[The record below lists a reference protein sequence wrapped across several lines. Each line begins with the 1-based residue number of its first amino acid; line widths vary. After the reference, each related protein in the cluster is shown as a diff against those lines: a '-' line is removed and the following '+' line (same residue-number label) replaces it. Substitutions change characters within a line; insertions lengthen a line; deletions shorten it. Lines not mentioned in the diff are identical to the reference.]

1 MPPITS
7 QPSGSSGPSAATGS
21 SSSSSSAFLPRY
33 RPDPTNT
40 RVLLQ
45 SLEELRDSLS
55 NRVEQLSVAV
65 ERLRGQAG
73 ELERAAALGTALSPS
88 FTTTSALSNITPL
101 PRPVFAR
108 MSTPRN
114 EQASASSSSL
124 PSSHAGQGSRSGGH
138 GYATRL
144 AYIPTQ
150 HAEPVRSRGHPPTNL
165 AAIAKQPKP
174 IVVRSPRP
182 TQDSSSPDPIAYTP
196 LPAEPPAEPS
206 EYETTL
212 ASLANLTTGR
222 YRAPSRPA
230 ESSEPPS
237 SRPSV
242 SSTPSERTR
251 SEASS
256 SRRSD
261 YYGAYQSSGLT
272 SRGIMVRERQGHP
285 VDREARN
292 IVQVAQDLRA
302 GVMASPPSVT
312 APSFTRD
319 LGTSRRHRYVRTLES
334 QIEQAEARLNETR
347 AAWMRSARA
356 SADNG
361 AAIMQRHVDIAH
373 DLWDLVTQ
381 QAETNRT
388 EDLPMDAM
396 QYALSLTRPFR
407 RSTTGLDSTD
417 DVLQRLTETERAFL
431 NRIMNPPADR
441 PLHGDYSYYREFLFE
456 ERRRSRSGG
465 DDSDDEDSWP
475 ADRLELLDLVS
486 RSRAHV
492 QGVTRALSPDWW
504 EEQARDLEE
513 EQEREGRG
521 QSDDT
526 EYDDF
531 FTWAQ
536 ARRRHAAR
544 QAETTEQMQR
554 VFDQQQTSRLR
565 LPPHIHNEIVQRQQ
579 EITQPRRSR
588 LRPSSRADDEDTETQ
603 GPDQLT
609 RRRLR
614 HLRELQREHRPSLF
628 SSREANEEAT
638 RQQQAA
644 AISALRRAQVL
655 QALRNESGTWDLAPS
670 ERDRVERNLTERDP
684 ELHATSSTISII
696 EQSRARTHAL
706 TRELEL
712 GQQGNERP
720 VMRRV
725 LANLEQM
732 LASGR
737 HSEDIRRRLEALVA
751 REREVLAEID
761 ARLPDTSGVV
771 TRLGEADSRQL
782 DIGRSY
788 RRLASRQAELSAWGD
803 WAPAPRSTAATQGS
817 ARRLSDVTV
826 VPPEGPEAT
835 SDSSQERDDSSLPS
849 SPSPSSPASEIDP
862 DGAFRALPSLPSVP
876 LLPPAPALT
885 PRSPPS
891 SGNATRTPSF
901 PNTPE
906 GGQAEPA
913 EDVFVVTIPLI
924 ANEEEKDEPA
934 PHAELAAQHWPN
946 APARRRVRPYVSIL
960 DL

>member
-1 MPPITS
+1 MPPPLTS
-7 QPSGSSGPSAATGS
+7 QPSGSSGSSIATTGTGTTS
-21 SSSSSSAFLPRY
+21 NSSASASASTFLPRY

-73 ELERAAALGTALSPS
+73 ELERAAALGTALSPT

-114 EQASASSSSL
+114 EQAASSSSRSG
-124 PSSHAGQGSRSGGH
+124 PAAQSSRSGSH

-144 AYIPTQ
+144 AYIPT
-150 HAEPVRSRGHPPTNL
+150 HEVEPERSRGHPPTNL

-182 TQDSSSPDPIAYTP
+182 TQESSSPDPIAYSP
-196 LPAEPPAEPS
+196 LPVEPPAEPS
-206 EYETTL
+206 EYEATL
-212 ASLANLTTGR
+212 ASLANLRTSR
-222 YRAPSRPA
+222 YRAPSHRT
-230 ESSEPPS
+230 ESSESS
-237 SRPSV
+237 SRSGV
-242 SSTPSERTR
+242 SRTAGERTR
-251 SEASS
+251 SESTNS
-256 SRRSD
+256 HRTD

-292 IVQVAQDLRA
+292 IVQMAQDLRA
-302 GVMASPPSVT
+302 SVIASPPSVT

-334 QIEQAEARLNETR
+334 QIETAEARLNETR
-347 AAWMRSARA
+347 AAWMRSARS

-361 AAIMQRHVDIAH
+361 AAIMRRHVDLAH

-381 QAETNRT
+381 QAETNRI

-407 RSTTGLDSTD
+407 RSTTGLESPEDI
-417 DVLQRLTETERAFL
+417 VQRLTETERAFL
-431 NRIMNPPADR
+431 NRIMNPPTDR
-441 PLHGDYSYYREFLFE
+441 PLPGDYSYYREFLFE
-456 ERRRSRSGG
+456 ERRRARSGG
-465 DDSDDEDSWP
+465 EDSEDEDTWP

-513 EQEREGRG
+513 EQARSQQEE
-521 QSDDT
+521 T

-536 ARRRHAAR
+536 ARRRRAAAR
-544 QAETTEQMQR
+544 SETIEQQQR
-554 VFDQQQTSRLR
+554 VLERQQSPLLR
-565 LPPHIHNEIVQRQQ
+565 IPPHVHNEIVQRQQ
-579 EITQPRRSR
+579 EVTQPRRSR
-588 LRPSSRADDEDTETQ
+588 LRTASRAENDDSDTA

-614 HLRELQREHRPSLF
+614 HLRDLQREHQPELF
-628 SSREANEEAT
+628 GSREANEEAT

-644 AISALRRAQVL
+644 AISALRRAQLV
-655 QALRNESGTWDLAPS
+655 QVMRSEGGWDLTGSGAES
-670 ERDRVERNLTERDP
+670 NVSDRDP
-684 ELHATSSTISII
+684 ELQATSSTISLI
-696 EQSRARTHAL
+696 EQSRARAHAM

-712 GQQGNERP
+712 NQLGDERP
-720 VMRRV
+720 GMRRV
-725 LANLEQM
+725 LANLERM

-737 HSEDIRRRLEALVA
+737 HSEDIRRRLEALAA

-771 TRLGEADSRQL
+771 SRLDAADTRQL

-803 WAPAPRSTAATQGS
+803 WVPAPRSTAATHGS

-826 VPPEGPEAT
+826 VPPEQ
-835 SDSSQERDDSSLPS
+835 SDSADSASAVSAEDSLPS
-849 SPSPSSPASEIDP
+849 SPAPSSPASEIDP
-862 DGAFRALPSLPSVP
+862 DGAFRTLPSLPTVP

-885 PRSPPS
+885 PRSPRS
-891 SGNATRTPSF
+891 TGSAAPSF

-906 GGQAEPA
+906 GR
-913 EDVFVVTIPLI
+913 EDMFVISI
-924 ANEEEKDEPA
+924 GRQEEEKDESA
-934 PHAELAAQHWPN
+934 QPHAELAAEHWPQV
-946 APARRRVRPYVSIL
+946 PPRRRVRPYVSIL

>member
-361 AAIMQRHVDIAH
+361 G
-373 DLWDLVTQ
+373 
-381 QAETNRT
+381 EK
-388 EDLPMDAM
+388 
-396 QYALSLTRPFR
+396 ALKELYQCYGVAFR
-407 RSTTGLDSTD
+407 RDLNDTSGVSTPKEAANFAHSREILRAQIGAAHLEVVDS
-417 DVLQRLTETERAFL
+417 VARQRSGTLSGRAGWPVEL
-431 NRIMNPPADR
+431 EVHASLAPAD
-441 PLHGDYSYYREFLFE
+441 
-456 ERRRSRSGG
+456 
-465 DDSDDEDSWP
+465 
-475 ADRLELLDLVS
+475 V
-486 RSRAHV
+486 
-492 QGVTRALSPDWW
+492 RAL
-504 EEQARDLEE
+504 
-513 EQEREGRG
+513 
-521 QSDDT
+521 
-526 EYDDF
+526 YDDF

>member
-1 MPPITS
+1 M
-7 QPSGSSGPSAATGS
+7 
-21 SSSSSSAFLPRY
+21 
-33 RPDPTNT
+33 
-40 RVLLQ
+40 LLR

-55 NRVEQLSVAV
+55 SRVDQLSVAV
-65 ERLRGQAG
+65 ERLRGQAT
-73 ELERAAALGTALSPS
+73 ELERAAALGTALSPT

-124 PSSHAGQGSRSGGH
+124 SSGHAGQGSRSGGH

-144 AYIPTQ
+144 AYIPTEY
-150 HAEPVRSRGHPPTNL
+150 AEPERSRGHPPTNL

-182 TQDSSSPDPIAYTP
+182 TQESSSPDPIAYTP
-196 LPAEPPAEPS
+196 LPVEPPAEAS

-212 ASLANLTTGR
+212 ANLANLHTGR
-222 YRAPSRPA
+222 HRASPSHHA
-230 ESSEPPS
+230 EGSEPPS
-237 SRPSV
+237 RPS
-242 SSTPSERTR
+242 SSRTASERTR
-251 SEASS
+251 SEATSS
-256 SRRSD
+256 PRAD

-285 VDREARN
+285 VDREVRN

-302 GVMASPPSVT
+302 GVMATPPTVT

-319 LGTSRRHRYVRTLES
+319 LGSSRRHRYVRTLES
-334 QIEQAEARLNETR
+334 QIETAEARLNETR

-407 RSTTGLDSTD
+407 RSTTGLESPD
-417 DVLQRLTETERAFL
+417 DILQRLTETERAFL

-441 PLHGDYSYYREFLFE
+441 SLPGDYSYYREFLFE
-456 ERRRSRSGG
+456 ERRRSRSGSE
-465 DDSDDEDSWP
+465 DSDDEDTWP

-504 EEQARDLEE
+504 EEQARDVE

-521 QSDDT
+521 QDEGNGTD
-526 EYDDF
+526 YDDF

-544 QAETTEQMQR
+544 QAEAQE
-554 VFDQQQTSRLR
+554 QQQRTVEQQQHPRLR
-565 LPPHIHNEIVQRQQ
+565 LPPHVHQEIVQRQQ
-579 EITQPRRSR
+579 QVTQPRRSR
-588 LRPSSRADDEDTETQ
+588 LRPSSRPDEDDSETQ
-603 GPDQLT
+603 GQDQLT

-614 HLRELQREHRPSLF
+614 HLRDLQREQRPPLF
-628 SSREANEEAT
+628 SSREASEEAT

-644 AISALRRAQVL
+644 AISALRRAQLL
-655 QALRNESGTWDLAPS
+655 QVMRNEGGTWDLAPT
-670 ERDRVERNLTERDP
+670 ERERVERRLAERDP
-684 ELHATSSTISII
+684 ELHATSSTISLI
-696 EQSRARTHAL
+696 EQSRARAHAM

-712 GQQGNERP
+712 AQLGDERP
-720 VMRRV
+720 GMRRV
-725 LANLEQM
+725 LANLERM

-737 HSEDIRRRLEALVA
+737 HSEDIRRRLEALAA

-771 TRLGEADSRQL
+771 ERLDAADTRQI

-826 VPPEGPEAT
+826 VPPEGRESASET
-835 SDSSQERDDSSLPS
+835 SASSPVRDDSSLPS

-876 LLPPAPALT
+876 LFPPAPALT
-885 PRSPPS
+885 PRSPRS
-891 SGNATRTPSF
+891 TGSATRSPSF

-906 GGQAEPA
+906 GGRDD
-913 EDVFVVTIPLI
+913 DVFVVFSLPSMGQQ
-924 ANEEEKDEPA
+924 EEEKDEPA
-934 PHAELAAQHWPN
+934 QPHAELAAQDWPH
-946 APARRRVRPYVSIL
+946 APQRRRVRPYVSIL